1 MLLSKNM
8 TSIFTIENSHAL
20 WLILLLPLLWW
31 LSSNTKTTLGRKH
44 LRLLTAFRAV
54 SLLAVILGLAQPI
67 IRYGNQDISVIYA
80 LDVSRSVAAD
90 FIDKSLKWIDE
101 VEERHNPAH
110 SRIII
115 FGQNR
120 TVVSSTEEAKSITIA
135 DFGKDALSSDS
146 SHVEQ
151 SGTNLEAAIDES
163 LALLGADH
171 VKRIVLFSDG
181 NQTDGSLL
189 DLVQSAQSSGVRIYP
204 MVADSAQV
212 EDAWISNVR
221 LPERVRAMEPM
232 TSLVSVFSPSA
243 ASVEISISADG
254 GLITTQSYV
263 VKQGFNDLQINLR
276 LPEAGSVPLDVLMTV
291 ENDPYLEN
299 NRAQISAWV
308 EDKAKILYL
317 EGVSDASSYLNEAL
331 SEAGFE
337 VIVNDRIPK
346 YDDLKLYDAV
356 VLSDVL
362 ANTISSNSMKDIKRY
377 VQDYG
382 GGLIFAGGENT
393 FGDDGYSN
401 SILEDLLPADFEAQE
416 KRKDI
421 ALVIAIDRSYSMK
434 GRKIEYAKEAA
445 RASLDLLEEQH
456 YFGVVAFDSQPYVPV
471 PVEPVKSKRKAE
483 ALISRIQASG
493 QTNIYPALGIVYRL
507 LRDLEVPTKHVILLS
522 DGDTAPAEYERLL
535 KRMRDSNIVVST
547 VTIGEGGNPGLMRQ
561 LSDWGEGRNYLAL
574 SADSIP
580 QIFTEETK
588 KVVGTS
594 LVEEPILTVMKQP
607 TGSLAGI
614 DLQSAPPLQGHIAV
628 KAKDT
633 AETILVTQQGAPL
646 LTRWQYGLGKT
657 VFFTSDVKNRW
668 SADWVQWEGYGKF
681 WSQLTRSVTKQLGS
695 TTVFFSGDR
704 ENEAAVFNLT
714 LLTEGGSYR
723 NSLSP
728 KLRVTVGQ
736 EESSVDMSQ
745 ISPGQYRL
753 VVPFIGQEAI
763 SATLEAGED
772 ISSEVVDMAG
782 SRAIFPG
789 FPAEYRFSEPNLE
802 LLSVV
807 ASSTGGELGA
817 RAEEIFTPSGDTAQK
832 RFALWPVLMTLALIS
847 FLLDIFVRRSSFAW
861 KRLSS

>member
-1 MLLSKNM
+1 MLS
-8 TSIFTIENSHAL
+8 IENPYAL
-20 WLILLLPLLWW
+20 WLIFLLPLLWW
-31 LSSNTKTTLGRKH
+31 LSLKTRTTLALRH
-44 LRLLTAFRAV
+44 LQLLAVFRGV
-54 SLLAVILGLAQPI
+54 SLMAVILGLAQPI
-67 IRYGNQDISVIYA
+67 IRYTSQDISVIYA
-80 LDVSRSVAAD
+80 VDVSRSVAAD
-90 FIDKSLKWIDE
+90 FIDKSLQWIDE
-101 VEERHNPAH
+101 VEERYRPTE
-110 SRIII
+110 SRIVI
-115 FGQNR
+115 FGHNR
-120 TVVSSTEEAKSITIA
+120 KVVPSTEEARAVTIA
-135 DFGKDALSSDS
+135 DLGQSALSRDS
-146 SHVEQ
+146 VHVEQ

-163 LALLGADH
+163 LAFLGADH

-189 DLVQSAQSSGVRIYP
+189 DLLQSADRSGTRIYP

-212 EDAWISNVR
+212 EDAWISSVKLPDR
-221 LPERVRAMEPM
+221 LRALEPV
-232 TSLVSVFSPSA
+232 TSLIRVFSPSK
-243 ASVEISISADG
+243 ASAEIIISTGGDLIAKQEHVVEP
-254 GLITTQSYV
+254 
-263 VKQGFNDLQINLR
+263 GFNDLQIKMR
-276 LPEAGSVPLDVLMTV
+276 LPEGGSVPLDVVMTV
-291 ENDPYLEN
+291 EGDPYLEN

-308 EDKAKILYL
+308 EDKARILYL
-317 EGVSDASSYLNEAL
+317 EGISSASSYLNEAL

-337 VIVNDRIPK
+337 VIVKDRIPK
-346 YDDLKLYDAV
+346 YDDLKAYDALI
-356 VLSDVL
+356 LSDVL
-362 ANTISSNSMKDIKRY
+362 AATISDNSMKDIKRY

-401 SILEDLLPADFEAQE
+401 SILEDLLPAEFEAQE

-483 ALISRIQASG
+483 ALVSRIQASG

-561 LSDWGEGRNYLAL
+561 LSDWGDGRNYLAL

-607 TGSLAGI
+607 TGSLSGI
-614 DLQSAPPLQGHIAV
+614 DLQAAPPLRGHIAV

-668 SADWVQWEGYGKF
+668 SSDWVQWEGYGKF
-681 WSQLTRSVTKQLGS
+681 WSQLTRSVVKQLGS

-704 ENEAAVFNLT
+704 ENKTAVFNLT
-714 LLTEGGSYR
+714 LLTESGSYR
-723 NSLSP
+723 NSLLP
-728 KLRVTVGQ
+728 KLRVSVGQ
-736 EESSVDMSQ
+736 ETRSVSMSQ
-745 ISPGQYRL
+745 IAPGQYRL
-753 VVPFIGQEAI
+753 IVPFVGREAV
-763 SATLEAGED
+763 SATLEAEGG

-782 SRAIFPG
+782 SRSIFPG
-789 FPAEYRFSEPNLE
+789 FPAEYRFSGPNLE
-802 LLSVV
+802 LLTVV
-807 ASSTGGELGA
+807 ASSTGGKLGA
-817 RAEEIFTPSGDTAQK
+817 RAEEVFTAGEDTAQK
-832 RFALWPVLMTLALIS
+832 RFALWPVLMTLALIAY
-847 FLLDIFVRRSSFAW
+847 LLDIFVRRSSFAW

>member
-1 MLLSKNM
+1 M
-8 TSIFTIENSHAL
+8 FTIENSYAL

-31 LSSNTKTTLGRKH
+31 FSLNTKTTLGRTH
-44 LRLLTAFRAV
+44 LRLLTAFRAA
-54 SLLAVILGLAQPI
+54 SLLAVIFGLAQPI
-67 IRYGNQDISVIYA
+67 IRYGNQDVSVVYA

-101 VEERHNPAH
+101 VEERYNPAH
-110 SRIII
+110 SKIVI

-120 TVVSSTEEAKSITIA
+120 TVVSSTKEARSITIA
-135 DFGKDALSSDS
+135 DFGRSALSSDS

-189 DLVQSAQSSGVRIYP
+189 DLVQSAQSSGARIYP

-212 EDAWISNVR
+212 EDAWISNVK
-221 LPERVRAMEPM
+221 LPERLRALEPATFLVRIY
-232 TSLVSVFSPSA
+232 SPST

-254 GLITTQSYV
+254 GLIAKQVYAA
-263 VKQGFNDLQINLR
+263 KQGFNDLQINLR
-276 LPEAGSVPLDVLMTV
+276 LPEAGSVPLDVLMAV
-291 ENDPYLEN
+291 QDDPYLEN
-299 NRAQISAWV
+299 NRARLSAWV

-317 EGVSDASSYLNEAL
+317 EGIANASSYLNEAL

-337 VIVNDRIPK
+337 VVVKDRIPK
-346 YDDLKLYDAV
+346 YDDLKSYDAL

-362 ANTISSNSMKDIKRY
+362 ATKISSNSMKDIKRY

-561 LSDWGEGRNYLAL
+561 LSDWGDGRNYLAL

-594 LVEEPILTVMKQP
+594 LVEEPILTVLKQP

-614 DLQSAPPLQGHIAV
+614 DLQSAPPLKGHIAV
-628 KAKDT
+628 KPKDT

-681 WSQLTRSVTKQLGS
+681 WSQLTRSVTRQLGS

-704 ENEAAVFNLT
+704 ESDAAVFNLT

-728 KLRVTVGQ
+728 TLRVTVGQ
-736 EESSVDMSQ
+736 NTTLANMSQ
-745 ISPGQYRL
+745 ISPGQYRV

-763 SATLEAGED
+763 SATLEAGGD
-772 ISSEVVDMAG
+772 ISSEIVDMAG
-782 SRAIFPG
+782 SRVIFPG

-807 ASSTGGELGA
+807 ASSTGGDLGA
-817 RAEEIFTPSGDTAQK
+817 RAEEVFAPGGDTAQK
-832 RFALWPVLMTLALIS
+832 RFALWPVLMTLALILY
-847 FLLDIFVRRSSFAW
+847 LLDIFVRRSSIAW